1 MTPGNAGKAFSLR
14 DLFPKNAFGR
24 ARKSLPS
31 PGYRSKQAAPMS
43 SDASI
48 PTLSLNLH
56 IYAWEEATVVRCTG
70 RLTAET
76 SSHLKTEVKALLPNK
91 RRLILDLGELGYMD
105 SSGLG
110 TLVGLYI
117 SAKGAKCE
125 LQLYNL
131 SPRIRELLSI
141 TNVLSVFETC
151 GRAGVRLP

>member
-1 MTPGNAGKAFSLR
+1 
-14 DLFPKNAFGR
+14 
-24 ARKSLPS
+24 
-31 PGYRSKQAAPMS
+31 MS

-48 PTLSLNLH
+48 PARTLNLH
-56 IYAWEEATVVRCTG
+56 TYAWENATVVRCSG

-76 SSHLKTEVKALLPNK
+76 SLDLKTEVKALLPNK
-91 RRLILDLGELGYMD
+91 RPVILDLSELAYMD

-125 LQLYNL
+125 LQLLNL

-141 TNVLSVFETC
+141 TNVLSEFESC
-151 GRAGVRLP
+151 GRSSMRLP

>member
-1 MTPGNAGKAFSLR
+1 
-14 DLFPKNAFGR
+14 
-24 ARKSLPS
+24 
-31 PGYRSKQAAPMS
+31 MS
-43 SDASI
+43 SDTSI
-48 PTLSLNLH
+48 PTLSLSLH
-56 IYAWEEATVVRCTG
+56 IYAWEDATVLRCTG

-76 SSHLKTEVKALLPNK
+76 SPHLKTEVKALLPNK

-151 GRAGVRLP
+151 GRTGMRLP

>member
-1 MTPGNAGKAFSLR
+1 VRHARGYATLLS
-14 DLFPKNAFGR
+14 

-31 PGYRSKQAAPMS
+31 PDKQSKQTAPMS
-43 SDASI
+43 SDTSI
-48 PTLSLNLH
+48 PALTLTLH
-56 IYAWEEATVVRCTG
+56 TYAWEDAIVVRCTG

-76 SSHLKTEVKALLPNK
+76 SPRLKMEVKALLPNK
-91 RRLILDLGELGYMD
+91 RPLILDLSELGYMD

-125 LQLYNL
+125 LQLLNL

-151 GRAGVRLP
+151 GRTGMRLP

>member
-1 MTPGNAGKAFSLR
+1 
-14 DLFPKNAFGR
+14 
-24 ARKSLPS
+24 
-31 PGYRSKQAAPMS
+31 MS
-43 SDASI
+43 SDTSI

-56 IYAWEEATVVRCTG
+56 TYAWEDATVVRCTG

-76 SSHLKTEVKALLPNK
+76 SPQLKTEVKALLQQK
-91 RRLILDLGELGYMD
+91 RRLILDLSELGYMD

-125 LQLYNL
+125 LQLHNL

-151 GRAGVRLP
+151 GRTGMRLP